1 MKLVLLEGPALD
13 DLAQPL
19 DHVHPIHH
27 RADREALDG
36 LSNQLRVRNVT
47 QELLESVIGVRATQL
62 RIEVHDAIWRIL
74 RESTKSPQPRVGFFL
89 QALSLADV
97 ARYIEANFSE
107 RIALKDLA
115 LVAELSVFR
124 LVTVFRREMGVS
136 PYRYLNAVRVR
147 KAQQLMRDG
156 VPPAIAAIEVGFFD
170 QSHLCR
176 HFRTICGMTP
186 GQFLANSAPAETLT

>member
-1 MKLVLLEGPALD
+1 MLNAISDLSELAGP
-13 DLAQPL
+13 PL
-19 DHVHPIHH
+19 
-27 RADREALDG
+27 
-36 LSNQLRVRNVT
+36 
-47 QELLESVIGVRATQL
+47 
-62 RIEVHDAIWRIL
+62 W
-74 RESTKSPQPRVGFFL
+74 PQRSAPRP
-89 QALSLADV
+89 SLAVV
-97 ARYIEANFSE
+97 ARYIEANSSE

-136 PYRYLNAVRVR
+136 PYRYLNAVRVK

-186 GQFLANSAPAETLT
+186 GQFLANPDSLGKLA

>member
-1 MKLVLLEGPALD
+1 MLNAISDLSGP
-13 DLAQPL
+13 PL
-19 DHVHPIHH
+19 W
-27 RADREALDG
+27 A
-36 LSNQLRVRNVT
+36 
-47 QELLESVIGVRATQL
+47 
-62 RIEVHDAIWRIL
+62 
-74 RESTKSPQPRVGFFL
+74 PRSS
-89 QALSLADV
+89 ARPSLADV

-115 LVAELSVFR
+115 SVAELSVFR
-124 LVTVFRREMGVS
+124 LVTVFRREMGIS

-147 KAQQLMRDG
+147 KAQQLLRDG

-186 GQFLANSAPAETLT
+186 GQFLANPASVETLT